1 MNIGHLSG
9 RLATPAKERGV
20 VLFIALIVLVVMSLI
35 GISMIRQGS
44 SSQMIVGN
52 LAFKEGAEAAADLG
66 MERARNWLMLRTG
79 PDLEKDFP
87 TNGTKTYVS
96 NGLSVVFDPFNLSD
110 ADWDAYKVPAKDPS
124 NPDDPVVALKRLE
137 YSAFY
142 VIHRLCDKTGSITA
156 DDNLCIL
163 YSETSSKEGI
173 DYANAPVAGF
183 MPYYRV
189 TVRVTGPRNTRS
201 YVQALLY

>member
-1 MNIGHLSG
+1 MNIGRLSG

-52 LAFKEGAEAAADLG
+52 LAFKEGADAAADLG
-66 MERARNWLMLRTG
+66 VERARAWLTSPPVGKL
-79 PDLEKDFP
+79 DASDP
-87 TNGTKTYVS
+87 TIIYVADGLNGS
-96 NGLSVVFDPFNLSD
+96 FDPFSYTT
-110 ADWDAYKVPAKDPS
+110 WDA
-124 NPDDPVVALKRLE
+124 LE
-137 YSAFY
+137 QADLLGQRVTFI
-142 VIHRLCDKTGSITA
+142 VHRLCDKAKPVVGEEHNAVTGKMEPT
-156 DDNLCIL
+156 NNCIL

-173 DYANAPVAGF
+173 DYGNAAVAGF

-189 TVRVTGPRNTRS
+189 TVRVRGPRNTTS